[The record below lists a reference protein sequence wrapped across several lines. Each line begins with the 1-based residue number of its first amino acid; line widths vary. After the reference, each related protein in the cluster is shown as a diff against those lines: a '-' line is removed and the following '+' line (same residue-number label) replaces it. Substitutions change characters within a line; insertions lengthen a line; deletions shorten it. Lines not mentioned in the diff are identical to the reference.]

1 MSELSADQ
9 VAWAAWRVTDTG
21 RVRVVATL
29 AADRKDAGPERRRRE
44 YPTLEAAAGEL
55 GDGFRE
61 VVERVLA
68 EGRRQGRW
76 RP

>member
-1 MSELSADQ
+1 MSGLCAESISW
-9 VAWAAWRVTDTG
+9 VAWRVTDEG
-21 RVRVVATL
+21 RVQVVATL
-29 AADRKDAGPERRRRE
+29 VRGDEDEGPERARRE
-44 YPTLEAAAGEL
+44 YATLEEAARDLGES
-55 GDGFRE
+55 FRD

>member
-1 MSELSADQ
+1 MSGLPADR
-9 VAWAAWRVTDTG
+9 VSWAAWRVTDEG
-21 RVRVVATL
+21 RVQVVATL
-29 AADRKDAGPERRRRE
+29 ARSGEDEDLPRARRD
-44 YPTLEAAAGEL
+44 YATLEAAAADLGE
-55 GDGFRE
+55 GFRD

>member
-1 MSELSADQ
+1 MSGLPADQ
-9 VAWAAWRVTDTG
+9 VSWAAWRVTDEG
-21 RVRVVATL
+21 RVQVVAIL
-29 AADRKDAGPERRRRE
+29 ARSGEDEDLRRARRD
-44 YPTLEAAAGEL
+44 YATLEAAAGDL
-55 GDGFRE
+55 GESFRD